1 MVVGGSLR
9 RDGLLERLRR
19 VDARLVAIVA
29 PAGFGKSTLVR
40 QYLAERGGGAV
51 CDCTAV
57 RDELDLA
64 RALIPALAAENPQ
77 RERDLTQRELMLGDG
92 GTSVAERVSLALDV
106 WREPAEGCI
115 VFEGTERLAHAPAA
129 RELFARFLE
138 ARPPGRTVV
147 ICSREPLRV
156 HLTKYAVPH
165 EIVTLRAADLA
176 FDAADIRE
184 IFAPFAVEDS
194 AIERIF
200 NVSEGWPVAVFLLRR
215 FATEGRIAQLLERL
229 DDVAFDE
236 LHDYL
241 ADEVLAGLDGRMLA
255 ALFACAAIPQATADD
270 LRVALDD
277 PSIVDDVT
285 EFAKDAAFVERGETG
300 SFLLHP
306 LLGALLLEQAQE
318 RRDALLAHVAQA
330 HETRGDY
337 QRAAELH
344 IARGDQHSAARALG
358 LHEVVREPA
367 PSMRYARVLSSLD
380 RAIVARYPRLWGVTA
395 LMRIFSV
402 DSSSL
407 LDEAEAVW
415 RTLPPDA
422 TPMERYYVFV
432 FRILLMSYVGKFDEA
447 LAAIGEF
454 ASQIGFSDPPKT
466 ILDGHV
472 LYLRGILRARR
483 GNFDLGESDLNAALP
498 LIDQMHVVASG
509 TYLALGADIAR
520 VRGEWSL
527 ERQFLARAHERAS
540 QSGLPNFMAF
550 DTAESLIAAW
560 FAGDRAAFNAYAAE
574 LEHAVTRGGVAGF
587 AYLASA
593 ARGHSAQP
601 AAADV
606 AKFVVFGHL
615 IALSRSRDEEERT
628 ALARQALESA
638 GRLQMPFVEALAAI
652 ALALCDPAAF
662 DEASARA
669 KEAAARCD
677 APAFIHAVSAFANQY
692 ENVGMLSNFVA
703 QITRD
708 RSEAA
713 PIALEILTGRV
724 RIDGALVRVSG
735 RELELLAA
743 IAQRREPTMR
753 GRLAATLW
761 PDLDD
766 FAARNALSVC
776 LHRLRG
782 HLGREDAIEREA
794 DGYRLHADAFVDV
807 WEIDRAALALRSRD
821 RLREGDRSALG
832 RAWDRL
838 REERAGA
845 LERWEWFAPAMQR
858 MNDLRTTIAHRLA
871 SDALERGDPDAAL
884 AHASDVVSYDPC
896 DEPAREVV
904 IRAHLALGDR
914 AAALRTYRQYRDVL
928 KSELQ
933 VEPSATLSALVAG
946 S

>member
-1 MVVGGSLR
+1 MVAGGSLR

-29 PAGFGKSTLVR
+29 PAGFGKSTLV
-40 QYLAERGGGAV
+40 QQFLAERGGGAV
-51 CDCTAV
+51 CDCANV

-64 RALIPALAAENPQ
+64 RSLIPALAAENPG

-106 WREPAEGCI
+106 WREPAQGCI
-115 VFEGTERLAHAPAA
+115 VFEGTERLADAPAA
-129 RELFARFLE
+129 RELFARLLE
-138 ARPPGRTVV
+138 ARPAGRTVV

-176 FDAADIRE
+176 FDRGDIRE
-184 IFAPFAVEDS
+184 IFAPLTLAES
-194 AIERIF
+194 SIERIF

-215 FATEGRIAQLLERL
+215 FASEGRIDQLLERL

-241 ADEVLAGLDGRMLA
+241 ADEVLAGLDRRMLD

-277 PSIVDDVT
+277 PSIVDQVS
-285 EFAKDAAFVERGETG
+285 EFARDAAFVERAENG
-300 SFLLHP
+300 SFALHP
-306 LLGALLLEQAQE
+306 LLAALLLEHAQE
-318 RRDALLAHVAQA
+318 RRDALLAQLAQA
-330 HETRGDY
+330 HEAHGNF

-358 LHEVVREPA
+358 AHEVVREPA
-367 PSMRYARVLSSLD
+367 PTMRYARVLSSLD

-395 LMRIFSV
+395 LMRMFCV
-402 DSSSL
+402 DSSAL
-407 LDEAEAVW
+407 LDEAETVW
-415 RTLPPDA
+415 RTLARDV

-447 LAAIGEF
+447 LAAIAEF
-454 ASQIGFSDPPKT
+454 EVQIGSSDPPKT
-466 ILDGHV
+466 VLDGHV
-472 LYLRGILRARR
+472 LYLRGLLRARR
-483 GNFDLGESDLNAALP
+483 GLFDLGESDLNAALP

-527 ERQFLARAHERAS
+527 ERQFLSRAHERAL

-560 FAGDRAAFNAYAAE
+560 FAGDRPAFNAIAAE
-574 LEHAVTRGGVAGF
+574 LESVVTRGSVAGF
-587 AYLASA
+587 AYLAAA

-601 AAADV
+601 LAADIP
-606 AKFVVFGHL
+606 KFVVFGHL
-615 IALSRSRDEEERT
+615 IALSRSRDDEERT
-628 ALARQALESA
+628 ALASSALELA
-638 GRLQMPFVEALAAI
+638 GQVRMPFVEALAAV
-652 ALALCDPAAF
+652 ALALCDPTAF
-662 DEASARA
+662 DAASARA
-669 KEAAARCD
+669 KEAAAHCD
-677 APAFIHAVSAFANQY
+677 APAFVHAVSAFANQY

-713 PIALEILTGRV
+713 PIALEILGGRV
-724 RIDGALVRVSG
+724 RVDGGLARVSG

-743 IAQRREPTMR
+743 IAQRREPTLR
-753 GRLAATLW
+753 GRLASMLW

-776 LHRLRG
+776 LHRLRA
-782 HLGREDAIEREA
+782 HLGREDAVEREA

-821 RLREGDRSALG
+821 RMREGDRAALG
-832 RAWDRL
+832 RAWERL

-845 LERWEWFAPAMQR
+845 LERWEWFAPVAQR
-858 MNDLRTTIAHRLA
+858 MDDLRTAIAHRLA
-871 SDALERGDPDAAL
+871 ADALERGDPEVAL
-884 AHASDVVSYDPC
+884 AFASDVIAYDPC
-896 DEPAREVV
+896 DEPAREVA
-904 IRAHLALGDR
+904 IRAHLAVGDR